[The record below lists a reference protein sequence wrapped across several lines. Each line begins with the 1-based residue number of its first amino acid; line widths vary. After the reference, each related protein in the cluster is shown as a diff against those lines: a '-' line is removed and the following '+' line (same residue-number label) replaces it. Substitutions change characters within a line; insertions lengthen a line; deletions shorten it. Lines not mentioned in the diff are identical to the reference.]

1 MRFRASN
8 SYDFYRPSKCER
20 RVALR
25 YREVPEAERSEFE
38 ELLFRLGERH
48 EKAHL
53 GTFPEV
59 VDLSAGDDEA
69 RERDTLAAIRAGAP
83 TIYQARFRA
92 PIDLDGEVCEL
103 VGEPDFLI
111 RDGGGYRIRDSKLA
125 RRIDDDHHP
134 EIALQLQLYGWLYE
148 RVGGAPPAGDAPPPE
163 IALPPRPCGWLC
175 ERVAGAPPAG
185 LEVHAG
191 SGEIVPVPQDGGEA
205 ALGFLRKLRRMRLAA
220 ENAYEPV
227 GWSKCGGCGYRD
239 LCWKQAAAV
248 NDMALLPAVSQARAI
263 ELRGHGIVSIRDVPA
278 AIQNPDFRDLFYRG
292 KRKPRLGDFAVRRLR
307 SAEAHISGR
316 DTAIAPPAIPNA
328 PNFAV
333 LDLEGLPP
341 YFDELEKIYLW
352 GIKVFGEK
360 PSSHLFAQ
368 ADFGADGNREGWDS
382 FLQIASGLFAETGD
396 IPFVHL
402 GSYERTKLQLY
413 VDRYGDLDGIA
424 ARLLDR
430 LVNLLDVV
438 RDSVVFPLPSLSLK
452 VIEKHVGFTR
462 KLSETDGA
470 WAICRYI
477 EATETADPASRAEI
491 MGRILAYN
499 QEDLDAVRAVMEWLR
514 GRSDHAPA

>member
-69 RERDTLAAIRAGAP
+69 RARDTLAAIRAGAP

-148 RVGGAPPAGDAPPPE
+148 RV
-163 IALPPRPCGWLC
+163 
-175 ERVAGAPPAG
+175 VGAPPAG

-292 KRKPRLGDFAVRRLR
+292 KRKPRLRDFAVRLLR

-368 ADFGADGNREGWDS
+368 ADFGVDGDREGWDS
-382 FLQIASGLFAETGD
+382 FLQIASRLFAEYGD
-396 IPFVHL
+396 IPFVHW

-430 LVNLLDVV
+430 LVTLLDVV
-438 RDSVVFPLPSLSLK
+438 RASVVFPLPSLSLK

-462 KLSETDGA
+462 KLSETNGA

-477 EATETADPASRAEI
+477 EATEISDPVGRAEI
-491 MGRILAYN
+491 MARILAYN
-499 QEDLDAVRAVMEWLR
+499 AEDLQATWAVMEWLR
-514 GRSDHAPA
+514 GKSGAGPGKGP

>member
-1 MRFRASN
+1 MSDTICPTVQPMLKWASDMRFRASN
-8 SYDFYRPSKCER
+8 SYDFYRPSRCKR
-20 RVALR
+20 RVGLR
-25 YREVPEAERSEFE
+25 YRGVPEAERSEFE
-38 ELLFRLGERH
+38 ELLFRLGKRH

-53 GTFPEV
+53 GTLPEV
-59 VDLSAGDDEA
+59 VDLSAGDDEV
-69 RERDTLAAIRAGAP
+69 RERDTLAAIRGVAP

-92 PIDLDGEVCEL
+92 LIDLDGEMCEI

-125 RRIDDDHHP
+125 RRVDDDHHP

-148 RVGGAPPAGDAPPPE
+148 RVVGAPP
-163 IALPPRPCGWLC
+163 
-175 ERVAGAPPAG
+175 VG

-191 SGEIVPVPQDGGEA
+191 SGEIVPVPYDGGEA

-227 GWSKCGGCGYRD
+227 GWSKCGGCGYFD
-239 LCWKQAAAV
+239 LCWKQAEAA
-248 NDMALLPAVSQARAI
+248 NDIALLPAVSQARAV
-263 ELRGHGIVSIRDVPA
+263 ELRARGIVRIRDVPA

-292 KRKPRLGDFAVRRLR
+292 KRKLRLRDFAVRLLR
-307 SAEAHISGR
+307 SSEAHISGR
-316 DTAIAPPAIPNA
+316 DIVIAAPAIPNA

-333 LDLEGLPP
+333 LDLEGMPP

-352 GIKVFGEK
+352 GVKVFGEK

-368 ADFGADGNREGWDS
+368 AEFGADGNREGWDS
-382 FLQIASGLFAETGD
+382 FLQLASHLFAEYGD
-396 IPFVHL
+396 ISFVHW
-402 GSYERTKLQLY
+402 GSYERAKLLLY
-413 VDRYGDLDGIA
+413 LDRYGDRDGTASHI
-424 ARLLDR
+424 LEQ

-438 RDSVVFPLPSLSLK
+438 RESVIFPLPSLSLK
-452 VIEKHVGFTR
+452 VVEKHLGFTR
-462 KLSETDGA
+462 QLSETGGT

-477 EATETADPASRAEI
+477 EATETSDPEARAGI

-499 QEDLDAVRAVMEWLR
+499 EEDLDATWTVLQWLR
-514 GRSDHAPA
+514 RASSDLPESEPR